1 MKPAMQSI
9 TIVVFFAL
17 CMFPSSV
24 SGQDTGTAGQRAID
38 RATIRQ
44 AVLEPGVDDGDRGPL
59 AVKRRSV
66 PLAFGLSA
74 VLPGV
79 GQAYNRQWI
88 KAGVAALLEV
98 GLISGYVLWQNQ
110 GLDLEREYQRFAHN
124 NWSPAQYAL
133 WLGDYRRYLEERH
146 GGSFGHVDLTVPA
159 GVDFRNPG
167 DWTPEARRLANDF
180 FDRIRSLERQLFH
193 SITRATFSHT
203 LPYLGD
209 QQYYELIGKYFQFA
223 PGWSDYAAWIENGEY
238 TRFIDPGWMDEQ
250 GNRPNASPQFHSY
263 ASDHHRSNDLLR
275 RSQRVA
281 SFLLLSH
288 AMAAVDAAI
297 SAKLHNDRFE
307 TSLGLNVDV
316 FGFLEPSA
324 SIRLRL

>member
-1 MKPAMQSI
+1 MPSKY
-9 TIVVFFAL
+9 VFYATFL
-17 CMFPSSV
+17 LLVISV
-24 SGQDTGTAGQRAID
+24 PVAGQVTEPAEQRALD
-38 RATIRQ
+38 RIAIRQ
-44 AVLEPGVDDGDRGPL
+44 AVLEPGNVRANGGSV
-59 AVKRRSV
+59 AVRQRSV

-74 VLPGV
+74 ILPGA

-88 KAGVAALLEV
+88 KAGIAALAEA
-98 GLISGYVLWQNQ
+98 GLITGYVVWQNQ
-110 GLDLEREYQRFAHN
+110 GLDLEREYQRFAHQ
-124 NWSPAQYAL
+124 NWSPAQYSV

-146 GGSFGHVDLTVPA
+146 GGSFSHVDLTAPA
-159 GVDFRNPG
+159 GVDFRNPKG
-167 DWTPEARRLANDF
+167 WTPEHRRLANDF

-193 SITRATFSHT
+193 SITGATFSHT

-223 PGWSDYAAWIENGEY
+223 PGWTDYAAWIENGEY
-238 TRFIDPGWMDEQ
+238 TRFIDPGWMDES
-250 GNRPNASPQFHSY
+250 GNRPNASPQFYSY

-288 AMAAVDAAI
+288 VVAAVDAAV

-307 TSLGLNVDV
+307 TS
-316 FGFLEPSA
+316 FGMNIGGQGVAEPSA